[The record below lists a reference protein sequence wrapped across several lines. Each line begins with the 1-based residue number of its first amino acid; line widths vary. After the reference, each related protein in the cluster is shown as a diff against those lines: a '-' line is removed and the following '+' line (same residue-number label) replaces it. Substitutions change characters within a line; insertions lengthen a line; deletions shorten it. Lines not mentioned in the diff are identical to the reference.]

1 MQPETERRLIQLVD
15 DSNRTMLRFAEVLD
29 NLNRNFA
36 RFSDTS
42 ELKGHVIRHD
52 VQLEQLTRQIE
63 DTEEEVER
71 TGSIYLDDVK
81 KKVASFE
88 SSQAH
93 WVRYVIAV
101 VVSVALLGLSSYIGY
116 LSHK

>member
-1 MQPETERRLIQLVD
+1 MPENERRLVQVLEEANRIQQ
-15 DSNRTMLRFAEVLD
+15 RFVEAIE
-29 NLNRNFA
+29 NLSRS
-36 RFSDTS
+36 FSRISDAS

-52 VQLEQLTRQIE
+52 VQLEQLSRQLS

-81 KKVASFE
+81 KKVATYE

-93 WVRYVIAV
+93 WVRYVIAAI
-101 VVSVALLGLSSYIGY
+101 VSVALLGLSSYIGY
-116 LSHK
+116 LLRK